1 MHVRNVIKNSTRQC
15 HRELCRVNSLITEQC
30 SLLIQSFYELYMTMD
45 DLKMAK
51 LAAFWSLKKTLKSGT
66 KVERIAKCFANVMHI
81 CIITNDIGESFDV
94 QALNEVLR
102 SISGDSID
110 AEALDSVVK
119 MYAKIMQWK

>member
-1 MHVRNVIKNSTRQC
+1 
-15 HRELCRVNSLITEQC
+15 
-30 SLLIQSFYELYMTMD
+30 MTMD

-51 LAAFWSLKKTLKSGT
+51 LAAFWSLKKALKSGT
-66 KVERIAKCFANVMHI
+66 KVGRIAKCFANVMHI

-102 SISGDSID
+102 SISGDGID
-110 AEALDSVVK
+110 AEALDGVVQ